1 MVPAV
6 DEQTLGH
13 DKRFE
18 GTDDSPAANFAQTGA
33 ASP

>member
-1 MVPAV
+1 MVPSG

-18 GTDDSPAANFAQTGA
+18 GTDDSPAAHQLGA
-33 ASP
+33 V